1 MPVRISVIDQTAMSG
16 NLVIREK
23 ARVEEI
29 LLLELGDLIG
39 KEL

>member
-1 MPVRISVIDQTAMSG
+1 MPVRISVIDQTAMLG
-16 NLVIREK
+16 NLVIQEK